1 MITVSRHWGNEVKHV
16 RRRRTGTK
24 IRGGIKKGGRAVRN
38 NLGYDLDLMW
48 LRFRHIVARNDLSVT
63 VTLRIK
69 I

>member
-16 RRRRTGTK
+16 RRRTGAK
-24 IRGGIKKGGRAVRN
+24 IRDGIKKGGRAVRN
-38 NLGYDLDLMW
+38 DLGYDLDLMW